1 MNLSEKF
8 IDESDRVYVGFN
20 ARSDI
25 REMLIKLYKTKR
37 FLSACDNCNG
47 RITQPR
53 LLRRRYRLVKSLKYR
68 LLLSVE
74 LSPNAVESTPYYL
87 VVCS

>member
-1 MNLSEKF
+1 MNVSEKF

-47 RITQPR
+47 RDYTTPFVETAIQTR
-53 LLRRRYRLVKSLKYR
+53 KVLKIP
-68 LLLSVE
+68 VT
-74 LSPNAVESTPYYL
+74 AVS
-87 VVCS
+87 